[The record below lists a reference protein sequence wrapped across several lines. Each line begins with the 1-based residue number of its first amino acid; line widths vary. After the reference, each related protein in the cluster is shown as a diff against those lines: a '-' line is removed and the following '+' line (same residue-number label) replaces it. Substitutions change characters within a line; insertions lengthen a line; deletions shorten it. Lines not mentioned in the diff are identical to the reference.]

1 MLSALTNAAILT
13 HSQIMP
19 LHFLTMGEN
28 GSNLDRMAIQSRY
41 IAAQLKRDLQVKMVF
56 VSGPRQV
63 GKTTLARS
71 LPGAKTGYLN
81 WDVAEH
87 RDRILR
93 RELPPGK
100 LWIFDEIHKYRQW
113 RNYLKGLYDSKRE
126 GQRILVTGSGKLDF
140 YRFGGDSLQG
150 RYHSLRLHPFSVA
163 ELGINRIPEL
173 RDLLKLGGFPEPW
186 LSGNETEARRWSR
199 EYRSRLVEE
208 DISSLEGI
216 RDLGQLE
223 LMMISLPERVG
234 SPLSINNL
242 REDLQVSH
250 KTASS
255 WLAALER
262 LYAIFRL
269 SPIGSPKIRAVKK
282 EQKHYH
288 YDWSLIPDDGPRF
301 ENLVASHLLKWTH
314 HKQDT
319 EGLDWDLR
327 YFRDKD
333 GREVDFVVTERGNPF
348 LLVECKWGDGDLDRN
363 LKYLK
368 GKFPEAEAWQISA
381 VGEKDYVSPE
391 GIRAAPG
398 LRLLENLI

>member
-1 MLSALTNAAILT
+1 
-13 HSQIMP
+13 
-19 LHFLTMGEN
+19 MGEN
-28 GSNLDRMAIQSRY
+28 SSNLSSMAIQSRY
-41 IAAQLKRDLQVKMVF
+41 IASQLKRDLEVKMVF

-113 RNYLKGLYDSKRE
+113 RNYLKGLYDNKRE

-150 RYHSLRLHPFSVA
+150 RYHPLRLHPFSVA
-163 ELGINRIPEL
+163 ELGIRRIPEL

-208 DISSLEGI
+208 DVSSLERI
-216 RDLGQLE
+216 QDLGQLE
-223 LMMISLPERVG
+223 LMMISLPDRVG
-234 SPLSINNL
+234 SPISINNL

-255 WLAALER
+255 WLAVLER

-269 SPIGSPKIRAVKK
+269 PPLGSPRIRAVKK

-288 YDWSLIPDDGPRF
+288 YDWSLITEDGPRF
-301 ENLVASHLLKWTH
+301 ENLVASHLLKWVH
-314 HKQDT
+314 YRQDS

-327 YFRDKD
+327 YFRDRD
-333 GREVDFVVTERGNPF
+333 GREVDFVITDRGTPV
-348 LLVECKWGDGDLDRN
+348 LLVECKWTDGDTDRN

-368 GKFPEAEAWQISA
+368 ARFPEAEAWQISA
-381 VGEKDYVSPE
+381 VGKKDYVSPE
-391 GIRAAPG
+391 GIRVAPG
-398 LRLLENLI
+398 LQLLQNLI